1 MTMGLFGN
9 LFGGQSQKNVKEM
22 LANGAVIIDVRTPQE
37 FQGGNVKGS
46 KNIPLDRIESEA
58 KKIKAM
64 NKPVVVCCASG
75 MRSGQ
80 AKSILQRHGIEVENA
95 GSWHSL

>member
-1 MTMGLFGN
+1 MGFFSNLLGGGN
-9 LFGGQSQKNVKEM
+9 KQNIRQMISE
-22 LANGAVIIDVRTPQE
+22 GAVVIDVRSPQE
-37 FQGGNVKGS
+37 FKMGNYKGS

-80 AKSILQRHGIEVENA
+80 AKSILQRHGVQVEN
-95 GSWHSL
+95 GGGWTSL

>member
-1 MTMGLFGN
+1 MGLFGN

-46 KNIPLDRIESEA
+46 KNIPLDRIENEV

>member
-1 MTMGLFGN
+1 MGLFSS
-9 LFGGQSQKNVKEM
+9 LLGGGTKKNVREM
-22 LANGAVIIDVRTPQE
+22 ITNGAVVIDVRSPQE
-37 FQGGNVKGS
+37 FKNGNYRGS

-75 MRSGQ
+75 MRSSQ
-80 AKSILQRHGIEVENA
+80 AKSILQKHGIQVEN
-95 GSWHSL
+95 GGGWTSL

>member
-1 MTMGLFGN
+1 MGLFGN